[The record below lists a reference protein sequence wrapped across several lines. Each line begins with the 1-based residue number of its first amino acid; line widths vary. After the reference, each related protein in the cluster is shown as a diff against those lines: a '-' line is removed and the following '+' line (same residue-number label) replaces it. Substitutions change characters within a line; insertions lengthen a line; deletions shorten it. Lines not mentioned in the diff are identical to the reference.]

1 MLERAVTPMNYTFEK
16 LTPECEPLVTKY
28 SSLRPIYT
36 SEGQFINQYIWSD
49 FYGTEFAY
57 TENYMFFKMKIKNEY
72 ATMMPYCKV
81 EHIEQ
86 AFFEIK
92 DYFNNVLN
100 VPLKMYI
107 VDELFLNTIKQSERF
122 QTEFSVEEMRDA
134 FDYIYDAEKLRTLS
148 GKSYHKKKNHLNA
161 FKKAY
166 EGRYEYRTLHCCD
179 TKEIS
184 DFHMEWLQNRNVT
197 ERLDAISSEE
207 SGVFRLLDH
216 CSLLPFKMGGVY
228 VDGKLSAYSIGS
240 YNPELKCAFIH
251 IEKGS
256 VDIRGIYN
264 YINQQF
270 IINEFPDAEIVNRE
284 DDLGE
289 EGLRKSKLSYRPI
302 RLEQKFNLFQK

>member
-1 MLERAVTPMNYTFEK
+1 MNYTFEK
-16 LTPECEPLVTKY
+16 LTADCSEIIERY
-28 SSLRPIYT
+28 AHMRPIYT
-36 SEGQFINQYIWSD
+36 SEGQFMNQYIWTD
-49 FYGTEFAY
+49 FYNTEFAY
-57 TENYMFFKMKIKNEY
+57 TDKYLFFKMNINNEI

-81 EHIEQ
+81 EDIET

-100 VPLKMYI
+100 LPLKMYI
-107 VDELFLNTIKQSERF
+107 VDELFLNTLKNSERF
-122 QTEFSVEEMRDA
+122 LNEFDIKEERDC
-134 FDYIYDAEKLRTLS
+134 FDYMYDAEKLRTLS

-161 FKKAY
+161 FLKAY
-166 EGRYEYRTLHCCD
+166 DGRYEYKTLHCCD

-184 DFHMEWLQNRNVT
+184 DFHKEWLRERNVS
-197 ERLDAISSEE
+197 ERLDTITSEE
-207 SGVFRLLDH
+207 TGVFRVFDH
-216 CSLLPFKMGGVY
+216 CPLLPCKMGGVY
-228 VDGKLSAYSIGS
+228 IDGKLAAYSIGS

-256 VDIRGIYN
+256 VDVRGIYN

-270 IINEFPDAEIVNRE
+270 LVHEFPEAELVNRE

-302 RLEQKFNLFQK
+302 RLEEKFTLIQK